1 MVAIFVII
9 LTFNVLHFCQAQSNE
24 NCAVTKADAL
34 GMENGSKSRRVIG
47 GRNTTYAP
55 WQVALVA
62 GVNKSQRNSI
72 LLFW

>member
-1 MVAIFVII
+1 MVATFVII
-9 LTFNVLHFCQAQSNE
+9 LTLSVLHLCQAQNNE
-24 NCAVTKADAL
+24 NCALTKADAL